1 MFLLFYNGASP
12 AEAVIPL
19 VFNDG
24 SVRRFTR
31 KLSYDHENKIVNEY
45 LDRLEAA
52 KKTAAQMR
60 AKAARVA
67 LADTTVREGGD
78 DTALGSAVQAAA
90 EVQAARE
97 RAIRKRAIAL
107 RDDEFLMF
115 NH

>member
-12 AEAVIPL
+12 ALPVIPQ

-31 KLSYDHENKIVNEY
+31 KPNYDHENKIVNEY
-45 LDRLEAA
+45 LDRLETA

-60 AKAARVA
+60 ARAARDVA
-67 LADTTVREGGD
+67 QAGGAISQSD
-78 DTALGSAVQAAA
+78 HETALGTAIQAKAESAAA
-90 EVQAARE
+90 
-97 RAIRKRAIAL
+97 RKRAIAL